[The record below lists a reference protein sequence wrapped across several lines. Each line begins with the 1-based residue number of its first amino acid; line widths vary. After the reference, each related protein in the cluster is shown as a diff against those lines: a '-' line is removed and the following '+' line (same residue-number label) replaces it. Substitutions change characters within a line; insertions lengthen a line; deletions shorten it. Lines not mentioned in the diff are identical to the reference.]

1 MDMVRLGLLVNPDAG
16 LGGRLGLKGSDGQ
29 AEIARSKGAQ
39 DRSGPRMR
47 AMLDHL
53 ITISKDNLDGIQW
66 YVSKGRMGT
75 DWISPAI
82 SSLEVIHSSSSS
94 TDANDT
100 SQLVGSMI
108 GSDIDLLVYA
118 GGDGTTRDV
127 VAALSEYG
135 RPELPIIGVPTG
147 VKMHSGCF
155 ASSPKAAAEVLSAW
169 LEGDLLLS
177 STEVLDLDEDLYRQ
191 GKWVVKLYAEAITP
205 ASPRWMQGSKMRVE
219 ASGEEEIIQG
229 LADHVR
235 ETLIDDRMM
244 IVWGS
249 GGTLR
254 TIGGILGFEL
264 NTLGID
270 ITVGGNI
277 IGSDLNENEIL
288 SALKEHQ
295 GDVILL
301 LSPMGGQGF
310 LIGRGNL
317 QLSPDVLRIIGVNR
331 VLGFVTPAKMLTLR
345 SLRIET
351 GDSEMDQ
358 RFSEKKYLKVLQGY
372 RTTRVLKVSVD

>member
-1 MDMVRLGLLVNPDAG
+1 MDMVKLGLLVNPDAG

-29 AEIARSKGAQ
+29 AEIARSRGAQ

-47 AMLDHL
+47 IMLDHL
-53 ITISKDNLDGIQW
+53 VAISKESLDGIQW
-66 YVSKGRMGT
+66 YLSEGRMGT
-75 DWISPAI
+75 DWIPPTISPFGI
-82 SSLEVIHSSSSS
+82 IHSSNSS

-100 SQLVGSMI
+100 SQLVASLI
-108 GSDIDLLVYA
+108 DSDIDLLIYA

-127 VAALSEYG
+127 VAALSQYG

-155 ASSPKAAAEVLSAW
+155 ASSPKAAAEVLSSW

-177 STEVLDLDEDLYRQ
+177 STEVLDLDEDLYRE
-191 GKWVVKLYAEAITP
+191 GKWVVRLYAEAITP

-219 ASGEEEIIQG
+219 ASGEEEVIQG
-229 LADHVR
+229 LAEHVR
-235 ETLIDDRMM
+235 ETLIDDQMM
-244 IVWGS
+244 IIWGS

-270 ITVGGNI
+270 ITLGTNI
-277 IGSDLNENEIL
+277 VASDLNEKEIIA
-288 SALKEHQ
+288 ALEEHQ

-317 QLSPDVLRIIGVNR
+317 QLSPEVLRMIGVDR
-331 VLGFVTPAKMLTLR
+331 VLGIVTPAKMLTLR
-345 SLRIET
+345 SLRVET
-351 GDSEMDQ
+351 GDPEMDE
-358 RFSEKKYLKVLQGY
+358 RFSKKKYLKVLQGY
-372 RTTRVLKVSVD
+372 RTTRVLRVSVD

>member
-53 ITISKDNLDGIQW
+53 ITISKENLDGIQW

-235 ETLIDDRMM
+235 ETLFDDRMM

-331 VLGFVTPAKMLTLR
+331 VLGIVTPAKMLTLR

>member
-254 TIGGILGFEL
+254 TIGGVLGFEL

-331 VLGFVTPAKMLTLR
+331 VLGIVTPAKMLTLR

>member
-29 AEIARSKGAQ
+29 AEIARSRGAQ

-53 ITISKDNLDGIQW
+53 ITISKENLDGIQW

-191 GKWVVKLYAEAITP
+191 GKWIVRLYAEAITP

-270 ITVGGNI
+270 ITVGRDI

-295 GDVILL
+295 GDVMLL

-317 QLSPDVLRIIGVNR
+317 QLSPDVLKIIGVNR
-331 VLGFVTPAKMLTLR
+331 VLGIVTPAKMLTLR

-358 RFSEKKYLKVLQGY
+358 RFSDKKYLKVLQGY

>member
-94 TDANDT
+94 TDADDT

-331 VLGFVTPAKMLTLR
+331 VLGIVTPAKMLTLR

>member
-1 MDMVRLGLLVNPDAG
+1 MDMVKLGLLVNPDAG

-29 AEIARSKGAQ
+29 AEIARSRGAQ

-47 AMLDHL
+47 IMLDHL
-53 ITISKDNLDGIQW
+53 AAISKESLDGIQW
-66 YVSKGRMGT
+66 YLSEGRMGT
-75 DWISPAI
+75 DWIPPTISPFGI
-82 SSLEVIHSSSSS
+82 IHSSNSS

-100 SQLVGSMI
+100 SQLVASLI
-108 GSDIDLLVYA
+108 DSDIDLLIYA

-127 VAALSEYG
+127 VAALSQYG

-155 ASSPKAAAEVLSAW
+155 ASSPKAAAEVLSSW

-177 STEVLDLDEDLYRQ
+177 STEVLDLDEDLYRE
-191 GKWVVKLYAEAITP
+191 GKWVVRLYAEAITP

-219 ASGEEEIIQG
+219 ASGEEEVIQG
-229 LADHVR
+229 LAEHVR
-235 ETLIDDRMM
+235 ETLIDDQMM
-244 IVWGS
+244 IIWGS

-270 ITVGGNI
+270 ITLGTNI
-277 IGSDLNENEIL
+277 VASDLNEKEIL
-288 SALKEHQ
+288 AALEEHQ

-317 QLSPDVLRIIGVNR
+317 QLSPEVLRMIGVDR
-331 VLGFVTPAKMLTLR
+331 VLGIVTPAKMLTLR
-345 SLRIET
+345 SLRVET
-351 GDSEMDQ
+351 GDPEMDE
-358 RFSEKKYLKVLQGY
+358 RFSKKKYLKVLQGY
-372 RTTRVLKVSVD
+372 RTTRVLRVSVD

>member
-1 MDMVRLGLLVNPDAG
+1 MVRLGLLVNPDAG

-53 ITISKDNLDGIQW
+53 ITISKENLDGIQW

-317 QLSPDVLRIIGVNR
+317 QLSPDVLRIIGVDR
-331 VLGFVTPAKMLTLR
+331 VLGIVTPAKMLTLR

-351 GDSEMDQ
+351 GDSEMDE
-358 RFSEKKYLKVLQGY
+358 RFSNKKYLKVLQGY

>member
-53 ITISKDNLDGIQW
+53 ITISKENLDGIQW

-135 RPELPIIGVPTG
+135 SPELPIIGVPTG

-331 VLGFVTPAKMLTLR
+331 VLGIVTPAKMLTLR

>member
-53 ITISKDNLDGIQW
+53 ITISKENLDGIQW

-75 DWISPAI
+75 NWISPAI

-177 STEVLDLDEDLYRQ
+177 STEVLDLDEELYRQ

-288 SALKEHQ
+288 SALKKHQ

-331 VLGFVTPAKMLTLR
+331 VLGIVTPAKMLTLR

>member
-53 ITISKDNLDGIQW
+53 ITISKENLDGIQW

-82 SSLEVIHSSSSS
+82 SSLEVIHSSNSS

-108 GSDIDLLVYA
+108 ESDIDLLVYA

-191 GKWVVKLYAEAITP
+191 GKWIVRLYAEAITP

-295 GDVILL
+295 GDVMLL

-331 VLGFVTPAKMLTLR
+331 VLGIVTPAKMLTLR

>member
-53 ITISKDNLDGIQW
+53 ITISKENLDGIQW

-191 GKWVVKLYAEAITP
+191 GKWVVKIYAEAITP

-331 VLGFVTPAKMLTLR
+331 VLGIVTPAKMLTLR

>member
-249 GGTLR
+249 GWTLR

-331 VLGFVTPAKMLTLR
+331 VLGIVTPAKMLTLR

>member
-1 MDMVRLGLLVNPDAG
+1 MVRLGLLVNPDAG

-29 AEIARSKGAQ
+29 AEIARSRGAQ

-53 ITISKDNLDGIQW
+53 ITISKENLDGIQW

-331 VLGFVTPAKMLTLR
+331 VLGIVTPAKMLTLR

>member
-1 MDMVRLGLLVNPDAG
+1 MDMVKLGLLVNPDAG

-29 AEIARSKGAQ
+29 AEIARSRGAQ

-47 AMLDHL
+47 IMLDHL
-53 ITISKDNLDGIQW
+53 VAISKESLDGIQW
-66 YVSKGRMGT
+66 YLSEGRMGT
-75 DWISPAI
+75 DWIPPTISPFGI
-82 SSLEVIHSSSSS
+82 IHSSNSS

-100 SQLVGSMI
+100 SQLVASLI
-108 GSDIDLLVYA
+108 DSDIDLLIYA

-127 VAALSEYG
+127 VAALSQYG

-177 STEVLDLDEDLYRQ
+177 STEVLDLDEDLYRE
-191 GKWVVKLYAEAITP
+191 GKWVVRLYAEAITP

-219 ASGEEEIIQG
+219 ASGEEEVIQG
-229 LADHVR
+229 LAEHVR
-235 ETLIDDRMM
+235 ETLIDDQTM
-244 IVWGS
+244 IIWGS

-254 TIGGILGFEL
+254 TIGEILGFEL

-270 ITVGGNI
+270 ITLGTNI
-277 IGSDLNENEIL
+277 VASDLNEKEIL
-288 SALKEHQ
+288 AALEGHQ

-317 QLSPDVLRIIGVNR
+317 QLSPDVLRMIGVDR
-331 VLGFVTPAKMLTLR
+331 VLGIVTPAKMLTLR
-345 SLRIET
+345 SLRVET
-351 GDSEMDQ
+351 GDPEMDE
-358 RFSEKKYLKVLQGY
+358 RFSKKKYLKVLQGY
-372 RTTRVLKVSVD
+372 RTTRVLRVSVD